1 MGDLGRIK
9 LSVACAAA
17 AMCLPTYAVAQSDAQ
32 TPENAQRFLATVLPS
47 QYRYTQDCPS
57 CTWNNFS
64 MASEVR
70 SPTSCETYW
79 DYDLPSGV
87 STADGSRHV
96 QTGINWRNVLEVT
109 QSDANVRIKER
120 PGRGAIAN
128 LWSFD
133 LGSSDM
139 AARAAFA
146 MEVLRRS
153 CDPTAGT
160 GF

>member
-1 MGDLGRIK
+1 MNKPSRMTLI
-9 LSVACAAA
+9 VACAATFL
-17 AMCLPTYAVAQSDAQ
+17 CLPTFADAQSDAQ
-32 TPENAQRFLATVLPS
+32 TPENAQRFLATVLPAE
-47 QYRYTQDCPS
+47 YRYTQDCTG
-57 CTWNNFS
+57 CTWTSFA

-79 DYDLPSGV
+79 DDDLPSGV
-87 STADGSRHV
+87 RTADGRRRV
-96 QTGINWRNVLEVT
+96 QTGINWRNVVEVT
-109 QSDANVRIKER
+109 QTDTIIRIKEI
-120 PGRGAIAN
+120 PGRGAVPN

-133 LGSSDM
+133 LRSSDM

-153 CDPTAGT
+153 CDPTVGM